1 MTLLEELTRV
11 LDYDCPVMDIRQGVF
26 HTAVVTRRCGLAAT
40 LPKDA
45 LRQSPPL
52 VAEPGFLLEKNAE
65 ELVSLVHSQSLLEA
79 AIGMATINSLLPVDE
94 SVMVE
99 RNAGD
104 ILLEKGTGKNVAVIG
119 HFPFLPKVRQQ
130 AANLWV
136 LENNPHEGDFGPEQA
151 EEFLPQADVVAITGT
166 SITNHTFD
174 GLIRLCRPDA
184 FVLMLGDS
192 VPFTPLLFDHRVD
205 ALCGTVVSDPDKVLR
220 CVSQGGNYRQ
230 IQGVKRLTIFKHQQ

>member
-1 MTLLEELTRV
+1 MTLLEELTCV

-52 VAEPGFLLEKNAE
+52 VAEPGFLLKKNAE

-104 ILLEKGTGKNVAVIG
+104 ILLEKGTEKNMAVIG

-136 LENNPHEGDFGPEQA
+136 LDNNPQEGDFGPEQA

-192 VPFTPLLFDHRVD
+192 VPFTPLLFDHGVD
-205 ALCGTVVSDPDKVLR
+205 ALCGTVVSEPDKVLC

-230 IQGVKRLTIFKHQQ
+230 IQGVKRLTVFKHQQ

>member
-1 MTLLEELTRV
+1 MTFLEELTCV
-11 LDYDCPVMDIRQGVF
+11 LDYDCPVRDIRQGVF

-52 VAEPGFLLEKNAE
+52 VAEPGVLLEKNAE

-136 LENNPHEGDFGPEQA
+136 LENNPHEGDFGSEQA
-151 EEFLPQADVVAITGT
+151 GEFLPQADVVAITGT

-184 FVLMLGDS
+184 FVLMLEIRCRSRRCCSITGWMPCAEPWFLNLIRYFAVS
-192 VPFTPLLFDHRVD
+192 ARVEITD
-205 ALCGTVVSDPDKVLR
+205 RYKASSG
-220 CVSQGGNYRQ
+220 
-230 IQGVKRLTIFKHQQ
+230 

>member
-1 MTLLEELTRV
+1 MRPRLRLSGHGYSPGRIP
-11 LDYDCPVMDIRQGVF
+11 YRSGHP
-26 HTAVVTRRCGLAAT
+26 
-40 LPKDA
+40 A
-45 LRQSPPL
+45 LRAGRD
-52 VAEPGFLLEKNAE
+52 VAQGCLAPVTAPCGGTRFPSEKNAE

-94 SVMVE
+94 SVMLE

-136 LENNPHEGDFGPEQA
+136 LENNPLEGDFGPEQA

-205 ALCGTVVSDPDKVLR
+205 ALCGTVVSEPDKVLR

-230 IQGVKRLTIFKHQQ
+230 IQGVKRLTVFKHQQ